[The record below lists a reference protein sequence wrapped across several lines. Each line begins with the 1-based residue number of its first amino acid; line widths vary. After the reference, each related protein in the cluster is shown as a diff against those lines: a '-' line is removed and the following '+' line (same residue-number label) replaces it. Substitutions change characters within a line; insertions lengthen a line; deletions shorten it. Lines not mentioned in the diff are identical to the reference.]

1 MGELTRRRVL
11 AVAGATTMGAV
22 AGCMGSGDEDPDGG
36 TEDGGNES
44 DGGENDG
51 GDSSGTDDGATD
63 QTGTIL
69 GDVTVEN
76 LDNTSHTVD
85 VLVEFDGEIEDWS
98 TEILETNGDS
108 TTLERNWPSEPGSF
122 RVVARVDGE
131 EVREVTPADWNDP
144 DCFNLFIS
152 VRSGGVTIASGTS
165 GGPCGSG
172 EADADDA
179 TAAE

>member
-22 AGCMGSGDEDPDGG
+22 AGCMGSGDDGAEEG
-36 TEDGGNES
+36 DGNES

-51 GDSSGTDDGATD
+51 GDSSGTDDGAAD

-98 TEILETNGDS
+98 TEALETNGDS

-131 EVREVTPADWNDP
+131 EPREVTPADWNDP

-152 VRSGGVTIASGTS
+152 VRGDSGVTIASGTS

-172 EADADDA
+172 DADSDNA

>member
-11 AVAGATTMGAV
+11 AVAGATTTGAV
-22 AGCMGSGDEDPDGG
+22 AGCMGSGDDPDGAA
-36 TEDGGNES
+36 EDGGNES
-44 DGGENDG
+44 DGGDSTGTG
-51 GDSSGTDDGATD
+51 GEADDSESADR
-63 QTGTIL
+63 TGTIL

-76 LDNTSHTVD
+76 LDDTSHTVD
-85 VLVEFDGEIEDWS
+85 VLVEFGGEIEDWS
-98 TEILETNGDS
+98 TESLETNGDS

-131 EVREVTPADWNDP
+131 ELREVTPADWNDP

-152 VRSGGVTIASGTS
+152 VRGDSGVTIASGTS

-172 EADADDA
+172 ETDGDDA